1 MAALRRRKWVDG
13 TCQEQY
19 HLFFFQFSLFFNVF
33 LGFLHIII
41 DLPSESPSEPSFDVR
56 WLGIPTAEGEG
67 LRPAALG
74 ALLEF

>member
-1 MAALRRRKWVDG
+1 MGPVKDS
-13 TCQEQY
+13 TI
-19 HLFFFQFSLFFNVF
+19 FFFQFSLFFNVF

-74 ALLEF
+74 ALLGFSYLFISLSM